1 LRQALAAAYRESA
14 RYVVAAVELAGAHER
29 PGGPLAGGIA
39 AAAASRRLDDAYRAY
54 LAERG
59 PKLVALSD
67 MTTLVT
73 GVVNLRLAADAIVD
87 LWQDEDAG
95 SADQPAM
102 TRLRA
107 VASTRADWYAVFA
120 QSLTGD
126 WAVPAPQPRD
136 SQADLEL
143 VEAADSEPD
152 GATAIRIVWTGDHLD
167 AVRRLELALVEPAQ
181 AAEEARRRAAGL
193 RSIWPPRLAP
203 MPQRS

>member
-1 LRQALAAAYRESA
+1 
-14 RYVVAAVELAGAHER
+14 
-29 PGGPLAGGIA
+29 
-39 AAAASRRLDDAYRAY
+39 
-54 LAERG
+54 
-59 PKLVALSD
+59 
-67 MTTLVT
+67 
-73 GVVNLRLAADAIVD
+73 
-87 LWQDEDAG
+87 
-95 SADQPAM
+95 
-102 TRLRA
+102 
-107 VASTRADWYAVFA
+107 
-120 QSLTGD
+120 
-126 WAVPAPQPRD
+126 VPAPQPRD

>member
-1 LRQALAAAYRESA
+1 
-14 RYVVAAVELAGAHER
+14 
-29 PGGPLAGGIA
+29 
-39 AAAASRRLDDAYRAY
+39 
-54 LAERG
+54 
-59 PKLVALSD
+59 
-67 MTTLVT
+67 
-73 GVVNLRLAADAIVD
+73 
-87 LWQDEDAG
+87 
-95 SADQPAM
+95 M